1 MVKNLLKRGTWWVRR
16 NGTDDGVTCSCAYQ
30 ARLAHNELTHR
41 TRSAPLFADSAV
53 SQVGEDAVHETC
65 PRRPGPSGTSKW
77 IFADRVFP
85 FSRALPRCQGVRYPY
100 SIGEVIMLA
109 KKTSKNQVT
118 LPKKALQEIPET
130 DYFDVTTKD
139 GVLIL
144 RPVTMTEPGSR
155 LASVRRKIKALGI
168 EPNDVDRAIAWAR
181 GHRGRRR

>member
-1 MVKNLLKRGTWWVRR
+1 
-16 NGTDDGVTCSCAYQ
+16 
-30 ARLAHNELTHR
+30 
-41 TRSAPLFADSAV
+41 
-53 SQVGEDAVHETC
+53 
-65 PRRPGPSGTSKW
+65 
-77 IFADRVFP
+77 
-85 FSRALPRCQGVRYPY
+85 
-100 SIGEVIMLA
+100 MLA

-168 EPNDVDRAIAWAR
+168 EPNDVDRAITWAR
-181 GHRGRRR
+181 GHRGRRQ